1 MNSIVILVDYLN
13 RFGSKQKSKTYRSG
27 MDLDKIKMYFEEK
40 KFEVDILNISESVFL
55 LKEREPSYIIY
66 TSSEDHDG
74 KYKSF
79 IEDVI
84 LFLQDIGHICIP
96 SYKFLRAHNNKVYME
111 LLRTAFKLSD
121 DPIFQTSYGATIKEL
136 ENKSLKYPVI
146 LKGATGALSKA
157 VLKAKNKIELIQG
170 FRKIN
175 KKDDLKLRIHE
186 LIRRVRHRSQY
197 IPESMIRGKSI
208 IQNFIPSIDYDY
220 KVLVYFDTIF
230 VLKRNNRKN
239 DFRAS
244 GSGLFEYTRE
254 IPDSILNH
262 AIAIR
267 NQMDLPQLSLDIAIH
282 DDQPITFEFQALYF
296 GTKTIENAPFY
307 FKMSADKTWSCHY
320 VKNIIL
326 EQFYVESIIKQIKS
340 KL

>member
-1 MNSIVILVDYLN
+1 
-13 RFGSKQKSKTYRSG
+13 
-27 MDLDKIKMYFEEK
+27 MDLDKIQIYFEEK
-40 KFEVDILNISESVFL
+40 KFKVDILNISESIFL
-55 LKEREPSYIIY
+55 LKEKEPSYIIY
-66 TSSEDHDG
+66 TSSEDHEG

-111 LLRTAFKLSD
+111 LLRSSFKLSD
-121 DPIFQTSYGATIKEL
+121 DFIFQTSYGATIKEL
-136 ENKSLKYPVI
+136 ENKTLKYPVI
-146 LKGATGALSKA
+146 LKGATGALSKT
-157 VLKAKNKIELIQG
+157 VVKAKNKIELIQS
-170 FRKIN
+170 FKKIN
-175 KKDDLKLRIHE
+175 KKDALKLRIRE
-186 LIRRVRHRSQY
+186 LIRRVRHSSNYVQ
-197 IPESMIRGKSI
+197 ESMIRGKSI

-254 IPDSILNH
+254 VPDSILNH
-262 AIAIR
+262 GIALR
-267 NQMDLPQLSLDIAIH
+267 KQMDVPQLSLDIAIYK
-282 DDQPITFEFQALYF
+282 DQPITFEFQALYF
-296 GTKTIENAPFY
+296 GTKTIESAPFY
-307 FKMSADKTWSCHY
+307 FKMSADETWQCHD

-326 EQFYVESIIKQIKS
+326 EEFYVDSIVKQIKS

>member
-13 RFGSKQKSKTYRSG
+13 RFGSKQKSTTYRSG
-27 MDLDKIKMYFEEK
+27 MDLDKIQMYFEEK
-40 KFEVDILNISESVFL
+40 KFKVDILNISESVFL
-55 LKEREPSYIIY
+55 LKEKEPSYIIY

-111 LLRTAFKLSD
+111 LLRSSFKLSD
-121 DPIFQTSYGATIKEL
+121 DFIFQTSYGATIKEL
-136 ENKSLKYPVI
+136 ENKTLKYPVI
-146 LKGATGALSKA
+146 LKGATGALSKT
-157 VLKAKNKIELIQG
+157 VVKAKNKIELIQS
-170 FRKIN
+170 FKKIN
-175 KKDDLKLRIHE
+175 KKDALKLRIHE
-186 LIRRVRHRSQY
+186 LIRRVRHRSNYVQ
-197 IPESMIRGKSI
+197 ESMIRGKSI

-254 IPDSILNH
+254 VPDSILNH
-262 AIAIR
+262 AIALR
-267 NQMDLPQLSLDIAIH
+267 KQMDLPQLSLDIAIYN
-282 DDQPITFEFQALYF
+282 DQPITFEFQALYF
-296 GTKTIENAPFY
+296 GTKTIESAPFY
-307 FKMSADKTWSCHY
+307 FKMSADETWQCHD

-326 EQFYVESIIKQIKS
+326 EEFYVDSIVKQIKS